1 MHARGGSDGHLT
13 LGGGRLALLLGALL
27 ALAALI
33 GAYSASMYRNLSAPH
48 AGSDISP
55 LASEQAVR
63 NAAFVRDNLNM
74 LAGRVGALQAK
85 LIGIDALSRRL
96 ATAAGVTLS
105 DPQAGA
111 PEAGALAEAMPAGA
125 QQGGSL
131 AQPQGNLQRNLQ
143 QGADTKQ
150 AVMNPAEPQADDV
163 MDDNFTDRAPPSLD
177 PGSAQALGRQLDA
190 LLANASAQSSTMD
203 MLDAALSRRSGDLA
217 RLPTSMPLEGYAY
230 LSSSYGWRRNPV
242 TGRYAMHEG
251 VDFPAPRGTPIEAAA
266 GGVVTEAGPE
276 NGYGNMLEI
285 DHGDGMSTRY
295 AHASELLVKKGDVVE
310 RGQIV
315 ARVGSTGRSTGSHL
329 HFEVRLAG
337 QPLDPKLFIGPPAT
351 APPTLAAAP
360 SAKGG

>member
-33 GAYSASMYRNLSAPH
+33 GAYSASMYRNLSAPQ
-48 AGSDISP
+48 AGSDVSP

-96 ATAAGVTLS
+96 ATAAGVTLT
-105 DPQAGA
+105 DPQAAA
-111 PEAGALAEAMPAGA
+111 PEAGAMAQAMPA
-125 QQGGSL
+125 QH
-131 AQPQGNLQRNLQ
+131 
-143 QGADTKQ
+143 GADTKQ

>member
-1 MHARGGSDGHLT
+1 
-13 LGGGRLALLLGALL
+13 
-27 ALAALI
+27 
-33 GAYSASMYRNLSAPH
+33 
-48 AGSDISP
+48 
-55 LASEQAVR
+55 
-63 NAAFVRDNLNM
+63 
-74 LAGRVGALQAK
+74 
-85 LIGIDALSRRL
+85 
-96 ATAAGVTLS
+96 
-105 DPQAGA
+105 
-111 PEAGALAEAMPAGA
+111 
-125 QQGGSL
+125 
-131 AQPQGNLQRNLQ
+131 
-143 QGADTKQ
+143 
-150 AVMNPAEPQADDV
+150 
-163 MDDNFTDRAPPSLD
+163 
-177 PGSAQALGRQLDA
+177 
-190 LLANASAQSSTMD
+190 MD

-276 NGYGNMLEI
+276 SGYGNMLEI
-285 DHGDGMSTRY
+285 DHGDGISTRY

-310 RGQIV
+310 RGQLI

>member
-13 LGGGRLALLLGALL
+13 LGGSRLALLLGALL
-27 ALAALI
+27 ALAAMI
-33 GAYSASMYRNLSAPH
+33 GAYSASMYRNLSAPQV
-48 AGSDISP
+48 GSDATP

-96 ATAAGVTLS
+96 AAAAGVTLT
-105 DPQAGA
+105 DPAANAGAAMPQADASTGVAPGA
-111 PEAGALAEAMPAGA
+111 A
-125 QQGGSL
+125 QQAAAG
-131 AQPQGNLQRNLQ
+131 QP
-143 QGADTKQ
+143 
-150 AVMNPAEPQADDV
+150 VMASTDPQADDV

-177 PGSAQALGRQLDA
+177 PGSAQALGRQLDD

-276 NGYGNMLEI
+276 SGYGNMLEI

>member
-1 MHARGGSDGHLT
+1 MHARGDSDGHLT
-13 LGGGRLALLLGALL
+13 LGGGRLALVLGTLL
-27 ALAALI
+27 ALAAMI
-33 GAYSASMYRNLSAPH
+33 GAYGASMYRNLSAPH
-48 AGSDISP
+48 AGGDVIP
-55 LASEQAVR
+55 LASEQAMR

-85 LIGIDALSRRL
+85 LIGMDALSRRL
-96 ATAAGVTLS
+96 AVAAGVTLA
-105 DPQAGA
+105 DPQAA
-111 PEAGALAEAMPAGA
+111 PEQGNKQPARGDAQAM
-125 QQGGSL
+125 
-131 AQPQGNLQRNLQ
+131 AQP
-143 QGADTKQ
+143 AD
-150 AVMNPAEPQADDV
+150 PQADEV
-163 MDDNFTDRAPPSLD
+163 MDDNFTDREPPSLD

-190 LLANASAQSSTMD
+190 LLAHASAQSSTMD
-203 MLDAALSRRSGDLA
+203 MLDAALTRRSGDLA
-217 RLPTSMPLEGYAY
+217 RLPTSMPLDGYTY

-251 VDFPAPRGTPIEAAA
+251 VDFPAPRGTPIAAAA

-276 NGYGNMLEI
+276 SGYGNMLEI

-315 ARVGSTGRSTGSHL
+315 ARVGSSGRSTGSHL

-351 APPTLAAAP
+351 APPALATAP
-360 SAKGG
+360 SPTGG

>member
-13 LGGGRLALLLGALL
+13 LGGGRLAFLMGTLL
-27 ALAALI
+27 ALAAMI
-33 GAYSASMYRNLSAPH
+33 GAYGASMYRNLSMPQPQ
-48 AGSDISP
+48 AGSDIMP
-55 LASEQAVR
+55 LASEQAIR

-85 LIGIDALSRRL
+85 LIGIDALSRRV
-96 ATAAGVTLS
+96 ATAAGVTLI
-105 DPQAGA
+105 DPDANGNGA
-111 PEAGALAEAMPAGA
+111 AAQVPAADGKPALM
-125 QQGGSL
+125 SS
-131 AQPQGNLQRNLQ
+131 
-143 QGADTKQ
+143 AD
-150 AVMNPAEPQADDV
+150 PQADDV
-163 MDDNFTDRAPPSLD
+163 MDDNFTDREPPSLD

-217 RLPTSMPLEGYAY
+217 RLPTSMPMEGYGY

-251 VDFPAPRGTPIEAAA
+251 VDFPAPRGTPILAAA
-266 GGVVTEAGPE
+266 GGIVTEAGAE
-276 NGYGNMLEI
+276 NGYGNLLEI

-310 RGQIV
+310 RGQLI

-360 SAKGG
+360 SPAGG